1 MQILSPP
8 SLQIPLLVETIR
20 PTESQMGIEAEDLS
34 ENDSKDGLEIERLPK
49 TDVVLKEVES
59 SASDTKS
66 HSNTSIFGNVKSVTR
81 KSSSH
86 QSCASKRR
94 KSDKSVNLDRKEL
107 DSIATSFQS
116 SSSKCSKGYQI
127 LLESSKTQSIVSH
140 DHLAVKHVLFSP
152 KNFETKLVA
161 SHHSTA
167 SKSSKAE
174 PSERKE
180 GDDAPEVSKIIK
192 AKSVVSKNIET
203 ESISS
208 G

>member
-1 MQILSPP
+1 
-8 SLQIPLLVETIR
+8 
-20 PTESQMGIEAEDLS
+20 
-34 ENDSKDGLEIERLPK
+34 
-49 TDVVLKEVES
+49 
-59 SASDTKS
+59 
-66 HSNTSIFGNVKSVTR
+66 
-81 KSSSH
+81 
-86 QSCASKRR
+86 
-94 KSDKSVNLDRKEL
+94 
-107 DSIATSFQS
+107 
-116 SSSKCSKGYQI
+116 
-127 LLESSKTQSIVSH
+127 LESSKTQSIVSH
-140 DHLAVKHVLFSP
+140 HLAVKHVLFSP